1 MFSMNFV
8 VNLAMSVTL
17 LHLWV
22 TKLAVYACYP
32 MSTTMPDKWQQSK
45 CLWDKLE
52 GKCRE
57 VSGGVTLAIIINPQF
72 IDHDRLL
79 LLHSR
84 PPTLMAAAGKA
95 NGGEL
100 RAKGVNPPPQ
110 QRAAIGKA
118 KTKGGT
124 SR

>member
-57 VSGGVTLAIIINPQF
+57 VSGGVTPTVIINPQF
-72 IDHDRLL
+72 IDHYLL
-79 LLHSR
+79 LPLHSTT
-84 PPTLMAAAGKA
+84 PTFMAAAGQRKC
-95 NGGEL
+95 
-100 RAKGVNPPPQ
+100 RASIEKESSWPTRQ
-110 QRAAIGKA
+110 QAQPTNTQTI
-118 KTKGGT
+118 
-124 SR
+124 